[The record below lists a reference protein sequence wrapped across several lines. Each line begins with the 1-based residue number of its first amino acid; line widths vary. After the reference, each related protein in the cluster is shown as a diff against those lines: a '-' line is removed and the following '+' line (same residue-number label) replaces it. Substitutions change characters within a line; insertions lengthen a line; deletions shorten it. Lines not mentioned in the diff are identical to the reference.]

1 MPPAPSRLLVI
12 AIDRL
17 PAWILPPYGATW
29 VAMPTLT
36 ALSGRGLV
44 FDRVLATT
52 DDAQATLSDLI
63 GGLAGAHVVTDAPWL
78 MTATQ
83 ADGVAL
89 PAAMQIVEAVP
100 KAAVEAEPEATSLA
114 RLCAAAADAVARGSQ
129 RIVVHAAALG
139 IAWDAP
145 EDFVAAYQDPDDPP
159 PPPGAAVPD
168 FVATA
173 DTDPDLLVGIRHVF
187 AAQLTLLDRCLAAL
201 LDAAGDGPWTV
212 LVVGLRG
219 IGLGLHG
226 RVGAGDMPPYGELI
240 HLPAILVD
248 ARGRMAAQRFGG
260 LVTPA
265 DLAATVRELVEGSAM
280 ADVPREPWQGVSLAR
295 LLDEWSPAGRDR
307 VVTTTRGGAAIV
319 TRGWQAIAPAAP
331 TADATAAPAVR
342 LYAKPDDF
350 FELCDVADRCPH
362 EVEELGSLLAAV
374 AAGDLSLAWTIPLSP
389 AAEQGQG

>member
-36 ALSGRGLV
+36 TLAGRGVV
-44 FDRVLATT
+44 FERVVAPT
-52 DDAQATLSDLI
+52 DDAQATLIDLI
-63 GGLAGAHVVTDAPWL
+63 GGVEGTHVVTDDPRLEAAGP
-78 MTATQ
+78 TAGSAAASTVR
-83 ADGVAL
+83 VAEVL
-89 PAAMQIVEAVP
+89 P
-100 KAAVEAEPEATSLA
+100 KAAAEAEPEATALA
-114 RLCAAAADAVARGSQ
+114 RLFATAADAVARGAQ
-129 RIVVHAAALG
+129 RIVVHATALG
-139 IAWDAP
+139 ITWDAP
-145 EDFVAAYQDPDDPP
+145 EDFITAYLDTEDPP

-173 DTDPDLLVGIRHVF
+173 DTDPDRLVGVRHVF

-226 RVGAGDMPPYGELI
+226 RVGPGVMPPYGEVV

-248 ARGRMAAQRFGG
+248 AAGRMAAQRWGR

-265 DLAATVRELVEGSAM
+265 DLGATLRELVVGA
-280 ADVPREPWQGVSLAR
+280 AAAGTPVPGQGASLAK
-295 LLDEWSPAGRDR
+295 LFDDWSPAGRDR
-307 VVTTTRGGAAIV
+307 VVVTTRGGNAIV
-319 TRGWQAIAPAAP
+319 TEGWQAIAPAVAP
-331 TADATAAPAVR
+331 DGATAPAGIR

-350 FELCDVADRCPH
+350 FELCDVADRCPD
-362 EVEELGSLLAAV
+362 VVDELGSLLAAV
-374 AAGDLSLAWTIPLSP
+374 AAGDLPRASTAPLSP
-389 AAEQGQG
+389 AAERGYG

>member
-1 MPPAPSRLLVI
+1 MPPTPSRLLVI

-36 ALSGRGLV
+36 ALAGRGLV
-44 FDRVLATT
+44 FERVLAMT
-52 DDAQATLSDLI
+52 DDARTTLDDLI
-63 GGLAGAHVVTDAPWL
+63 GGLAGAHVVTDDPRFMAVSRTDATPAP
-78 MTATQ
+78 
-83 ADGVAL
+83 VAV
-89 PAAMQIVEAVP
+89 QVVEAVP
-100 KAAVEAEPEATSLA
+100 KPAAEAEPEATSLA
-114 RLCAAAADAVARGSQ
+114 RLFAAAADAVARGAQ
-129 RIVVHAAALG
+129 RIVVHATSLG

-173 DTDPDLLVGIRHVF
+173 DIDPDLLVGIRHVF

-219 IGLGLHG
+219 LGLGLHG

-248 ARGRMAAQRFGG
+248 AEGRMAAQRFGG

-265 DLAATVRELVEGSAM
+265 DLAATVRELVEGGATVDGSG
-280 ADVPREPWQGVSLAR
+280 EPWQAVSLAK
-295 LLDEWSPAGRDR
+295 LFDDWSPAGRDR
-307 VVTTTRGGAAIV
+307 VVTTTRGGTAIV
-319 TRGWQAIAPAAP
+319 TRGWQAITP
-331 TADATAAPAVR
+331 TADAAAVPVVR

-350 FELCDVADRCPH
+350 FELCDVADRCSR
-362 EVEELGSLLAAV
+362 EVEEFTNLLAAV
-374 AAGDLSLAWTIPLSP
+374 AAGDLPRAWTTPLSP
-389 AAEQGQG
+389 AAEQGHG

>member
-1 MPPAPSRLLVI
+1 MPPTPSRLLVI

-36 ALSGRGLV
+36 ALAGRGLV
-44 FDRVLATT
+44 FERVLAMT
-52 DDAQATLSDLI
+52 DDARTTLDDLI
-63 GGLAGAHVVTDAPWL
+63 GGLAGAHVVTDDPRFMAVSRTDAMPAP
-78 MTATQ
+78 
-83 ADGVAL
+83 VAV
-89 PAAMQIVEAVP
+89 QVVEAKP
-100 KAAVEAEPEATSLA
+100 KAAAEAEPEATSLA
-114 RLCAAAADAVARGSQ
+114 RLFAAAADAAARGAQ
-129 RIVVHAAALG
+129 RIVVHATSLG

-173 DTDPDLLVGIRHVF
+173 DVDPDLLVGIRHVF

-248 ARGRMAAQRFGG
+248 AEGRMAAQRFGG

-265 DLAATVRELVEGSAM
+265 DLAATVRELIEGGATAGGSC
-280 ADVPREPWQGVSLAR
+280 EPWQAVSLAK
-295 LLDEWSPAGRDR
+295 LFDDWSPAGRDR
-307 VVTTTRGGAAIV
+307 VVTTTRGGTAIV
-319 TRGWQAIAPAAP
+319 TRGWQAIAP
-331 TADATAAPAVR
+331 TADATAVPGVR

-350 FELCDVADRCPH
+350 FELCDVADRCSQ
-362 EVEELGSLLAAV
+362 EVEEFTTLLAAV
-374 AAGDLSLAWTIPLSP
+374 AAGDLPCAWKTPLSP
-389 AAEQGQG
+389 AAEQGHG

>member
-1 MPPAPSRLLVI
+1 MPSTPSRLLVI

-36 ALSGRGLV
+36 TLAGRGVV
-44 FDRVLATT
+44 FERIVAPT
-52 DDAQATLSDLI
+52 DDAQATLIDLV
-63 GGLAGAHVVTDAPWL
+63 GGVGGAHVVTDDPRLEA
-78 MTATQ
+78 A
-83 ADGVAL
+83 G
-89 PAAMQIVEAVP
+89 PAAASTVRVVEVLP
-100 KAAVEAEPEATSLA
+100 KAAAEAEPEATGLA
-114 RLCAAAADAVARGSQ
+114 RLFATAADAVARGEQ
-129 RIVVHAAALG
+129 RIVVHATALG
-139 IAWDAP
+139 ITWDAP
-145 EDFVAAYQDPDDPP
+145 EDFITAYLDPEDPP

-173 DTDPDLLVGIRHVF
+173 DTDPDRLVGIRHVF

-226 RVGAGDMPPYGELI
+226 RVGPGVMPPYGEVV

-248 ARGRMAAQRFGG
+248 AAGRMAAQRWGR

-265 DLAATVRELVEGSAM
+265 DLGATLGELVAGTA
-280 ADVPREPWQGVSLAR
+280 AAGTPAPGQGTSLAK
-295 LLDEWSPAGRDR
+295 LFDDWSPEGRDR
-307 VVTTTRGGAAIV
+307 VIVTTRGGNAIV
-319 TRGWQAIAPAAP
+319 TAGWQAIAPAVSP
-331 TADATAAPAVR
+331 DGATASAGIR

-350 FELCDVADRCPH
+350 FELCDVADRCPD
-362 EVEELGSLLAAV
+362 VVDELGSLLAAV
-374 AAGDLSLAWTIPLSP
+374 AAGDLPRASTAPLSP
-389 AAEQGQG
+389 AAERGYG

>member
-1 MPPAPSRLLVI
+1 MPPIPPRLLVV

-36 ALSGRGLV
+36 ALAGRGLV
-44 FDRVLATT
+44 FERFLATT
-52 DDAQATLSDLI
+52 DDAQATFGDLV
-63 GGLAGAHVVTDAPWL
+63 GGLAAAHVVTDDPRLMAASRPDATPAP
-78 MTATQ
+78 
-83 ADGVAL
+83 ADVHVVEAL
-89 PAAMQIVEAVP
+89 PRAAA
-100 KAAVEAEPEATSLA
+100 EAEPETTSLA
-114 RLCAAAADAVARGSQ
+114 RLFAAAADAVARGRQ

-145 EDFVAAYQDPDDPP
+145 EDFVAAYQDSDDPP

-201 LDAAGDGPWTV
+201 LDAAGDGPLTV

-226 RVGAGDMPPYGELI
+226 RVGGGEMPPYGELS

-248 ARGRMAAQRFGG
+248 AEGRMAAQRFGG

-265 DLAATVRELVEGSAM
+265 DLAATVRELVEGA
-280 ADVPREPWQGVSLAR
+280 APVDGPREPWQGVSLAK
-295 LLDEWSPAGRDR
+295 LFDDWSPAGRDR
-307 VVTTTRGGAAIV
+307 VVTTTRGGTAIV
-319 TRGWQAIAPAAP
+319 TRGWRAIAPAAP
-331 TADATAAPAVR
+331 TAETTPPRGIR

-362 EVEELGSLLAAV
+362 EVEEFASLLAAV
-374 AAGDLSLAWTIPLSP
+374 AAGDLPRAWTTPLSP
-389 AAEQGQG
+389 AAEQGHA